1 MGPFPYHAPV
11 RTFTCIDGAWREGEL
26 EGGAR
31 WYDLDGRDREALLA
45 LATRYG
51 LHPLAIEDCLSP
63 YLHTPKIDDFG
74 SYLFIVALAMKPG
87 TVEPVL
93 EELDVFLGS
102 DFVVTYRDDP
112 ATAPEIDG
120 VVRAIAQGVALRP
133 GTDGLVYEILDRVV
147 DSYLPRVSAM
157 NEELDALAD
166 LILEGSRDGGLSQR
180 VLEARRAAGSMRR
193 AMAPL
198 LSVVLRLSRRE
209 FAQVQPANAIYFRDI
224 YDHLV
229 RVDLALEELREDAE
243 VALSTY
249 LSTLNNKM
257 NEVMKVLAV
266 VGALALPATVI
277 TGIFGTNFDEIPGL
291 HSNYGFA
298 VMVLA
303 MGAMAG
309 TMALFFKRRGW
320 F

>member
-1 MGPFPYHAPV
+1 M
-11 RTFTCIDGAWREGEL
+11 RTWTYIDGTWREGEL
-26 EGGAR
+26 EGRPR

-45 LATRYG
+45 LAERYG

-93 EELDVFLGS
+93 EELDLFLGS

-112 ATAPEIDG
+112 ATAPEIDE
-120 VVRAIAQGVALRP
+120 VARAIAQGIAIRL

-166 LILEGSRDGGLSQR
+166 LILEGAGDGALSQR
-180 VLEARRAAGSMRR
+180 VLEVRRAAGRVRR
-193 AMAPL
+193 TLAPL

-249 LSTLNNKM
+249 LSMLNNRLSA
-257 NEVMKVLAV
+257 VMKVLAV

-277 TGIFGTNFDEIPGL
+277 TGIFGTNF
-291 HSNYGFA
+291 
-298 VMVLA
+298 
-303 MGAMAG
+303 
-309 TMALFFKRRGW
+309 
-320 F
+320 